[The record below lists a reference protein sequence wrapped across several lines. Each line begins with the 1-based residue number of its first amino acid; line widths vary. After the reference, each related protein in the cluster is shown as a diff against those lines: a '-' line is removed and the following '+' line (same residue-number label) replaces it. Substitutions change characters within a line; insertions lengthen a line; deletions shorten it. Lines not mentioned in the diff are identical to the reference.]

1 MGLDVRLPVGV
12 LFSFLGAALAGFGL
26 FSDRDIY
33 RVSLDL
39 NVNLGWG
46 LVLLVF
52 GLAMLVFGWNKGR
65 QDGRSESWR

>member
-12 LFSFLGAALAGFGL
+12 LFSFLGLALAGFGL

-52 GLAMLVFGWNKGR
+52 GLTMLVFGWNKGR
-65 QDGRSESWR
+65 QGGRSESWR

>member
-1 MGLDVRLPVGV
+1 MGLDVRLPIGL

-33 RVSLDL
+33 RVSLDI

-46 LVLLVF
+46 LALLLF
-52 GLAMLVFGWNKGR
+52 GLTMLVFGWNKGR
-65 QDGRSESWR
+65 RGGRSESRR

>member
-52 GLAMLVFGWNKGR
+52 GLTMLVVGWNKRR
-65 QDGRSESWR
+65 QGGRSESWR